1 LATEPYETASP
12 FHNIKVAPNKKDV
25 KMSNCWIMTVAPHS
39 ATGRVKE
46 VYKQV
51 ATPHGNIDNVY
62 RAQSLRPETILG
74 HDLLYKSV
82 LHFENPACSPWY
94 LAAVAVY
101 TSVLNRCP
109 YAVKHHFA
117 NMEHLLGD
125 TGRAADILKAF
136 QSNRLEAAFAGKELL
151 LMRYARK
158 LTKNPADLNRADI
171 ESLQRQGV
179 SDEEILEVNQVSAC
193 FNYSNRVIN
202 GLGVRLGNERIGYY

>member
-1 LATEPYETASP
+1 MNIDDATLYLY
-12 FHNIKVAPNKKDV
+12 KKEI
-25 KMSNCWIMTVAPHS
+25 KMSNCWIMTVSPHS
-39 ATGRVKE
+39 ATCRVKE
-46 VYKQV
+46 VYEKV
-51 ATPHGNIDNVY
+51 ASPYGNIDNVY

-82 LHFENPACSPWY
+82 LHSENPTCSPWFLEA
-94 LAAVAVY
+94 LAVF
-101 TSVLNRCP
+101 TSVLNQCP

-125 TGRAADILKAF
+125 PDRAADILKAF
-136 QSNRLEAAFAGKELL
+136 QNNRLKAVFKGRKLL

-171 ESLQRQGV
+171 ESLRRQGV
-179 SDEEILEVNQVSAC
+179 LDEEILEVNQVSAC

-202 GLGVRLGNERIGYY
+202 GLGVRLGNERVGYY

>member
-1 LATEPYETASP
+1 
-12 FHNIKVAPNKKDV
+12 
-25 KMSNCWIMTVAPHS
+25 MSDCWIKTVAPHS

-46 VYKQV
+46 VYEQT

-82 LHFENPACSPWY
+82 LHFENQACPSWF
-94 LAAVAVY
+94 LEAVAVF
-101 TSVLNRCP
+101 TSVLNQCP

-125 TGRAADILKAF
+125 PDRAAGILKAF
-136 QSNRLEAAFAGKELL
+136 EINRLEAIFAGKELF

-158 LTKNPADLNRADI
+158 LTKNSAGLNRADI
-171 ESLQRQGV
+171 ESLQRQGA

-202 GLGVRLGNERIGYY
+202 GLGVSLGNERIGYY

>member
-1 LATEPYETASP
+1 
-12 FHNIKVAPNKKDV
+12 
-25 KMSNCWIMTVAPHS
+25 MSDCWIKIISPHS

-46 VYKQV
+46 AYEQV

-82 LHFENPACSPWY
+82 LHFENPACSPWF
-94 LAAVAVY
+94 LEAVAVF
-101 TSVLNRCP
+101 TSVLNHCP

-117 NMEHLLGD
+117 NMEYLLGD
-125 TGRAADILKAF
+125 PGRAADILKAF
-136 QSNRLEAAFAGKELL
+136 QNSRLKAVFKGRKLL

-171 ESLQRQGV
+171 EILRRQGV
-179 SDEEILEVNQVSAC
+179 LDEEILEVNQVSAC

-202 GLGVRLGNERIGYY
+202 GLGVGLGNERVGYC

>member
-1 LATEPYETASP
+1 
-12 FHNIKVAPNKKDV
+12 
-25 KMSNCWIMTVAPHS
+25 MSNCWIMTVAPHS

-46 VYKQV
+46 VYEQV
-51 ATPHGNIDNVY
+51 ATPQGNIDNVY

-82 LHFENPACSPWY
+82 LHFENPVCPPWY
-94 LAAVAVY
+94 LEAVAVF
-101 TSVLNRCP
+101 TSVLNQCP

-125 TGRAADILKAF
+125 PGRAADILKAF
-136 QSNRLEAAFAGKELL
+136 QNDRLKAVFKGRKLL

-158 LTKNPADLNRADI
+158 LTKNPTDLNRADI
-171 ESLQRQGV
+171 ERLIGEGV

-202 GLGVRLGNERIGYY
+202 GLGVSLGDERVGYY